1 MLITGRFTILAS
13 CRGDGEAE
21 GEGVG
26 GKRGGMSSKNSLK
39 EGLCWAEVG
48 GGQPGGAINCL
59 QMNQRCHKQPTI
71 MQVHPWQ
78 VHVLLAQHKTCAV
91 RAHSSGCLCVPVFLC
106 FYKLAAVAG
115 ATTGVTHPLRI
126 QLARGQGDHAAGAG
140 VLEQRQGVGR
150 LELHH
155 NVAPCAAGALRTQPL
170 LPIQLVQQDGRPGVA
185 GVGEGGG
192 GRGLRI
198 IGTAARIQSQWQL
211 AWTHDLCKPWG
222 LEAGEHRCSVKDGCC
237 GDSGILLVTP
247 SAAAQAVCNPCCHL
261 AAAHPS
267 TPPKSSPHSLGV
279 CLRSA
284 APLV

>member
-185 GVGEGGG
+185 GGGG
-192 GRGLRI
+192 AEVGAYALSAQQHGSKANGNWPGHMTCASHGVWRLEN
-198 IGTAARIQSQWQL
+198 TAAVSRM
-211 AWTHDLCKPWG
+211 
-222 LEAGEHRCSVKDGCC
+222 
-237 GDSGILLVTP
+237 
-247 SAAAQAVCNPCCHL
+247 AVV
-261 AAAHPS
+261 AIVVS
-267 TPPKSSPHSLGV
+267 
-279 CLRSA
+279 CL
-284 APLV
+284 